1 MIGFNKNGVVNND
14 KSEIMTL
21 AEFRSCF
28 IDNNVDQEQR
38 NLMFD
43 QFISLWE
50 SSKLEDVRPFITSI
64 WIDGSFTEKKYNPD
78 DIDIAILVS
87 PSPEKAVELKESM
100 EILTDDRD
108 KIKEITK
115 TELLCAFD
123 VPNIDFSN
131 YDNDFRGQKNIICEL
146 YYYLQDLFSKNR
158 DKINKSLIVLKVKDG
173 ELL

>member
-1 MIGFNKNGVVNND
+1 MIEFNENGVINDD
-14 KSEIMTL
+14 KSEKITL
-21 AEFRSCF
+21 AEFRSCC

-64 WIDGSFTEKKYNPD
+64 WIDGSFTEKKHDPD
-78 DIDIAILVS
+78 DIDIVILVS
-87 PSPEKAVELKESM
+87 PSPEKAVDLKESI

-115 TELLCAFD
+115 THLLCAFD
-123 VPNIDFSN
+123 VPNIDFSK
-131 YDNDFRGQKNIICEL
+131 YDNQFKEQKNIMSEL
-146 YYYLQDLFSKNR
+146 YYYFQALFSKNR
-158 DKINKSLIVLKVKDG
+158 ETINKSLIVLEVKG
-173 ELL
+173 GKLL